1 MKKHRIFQWK
11 SILKR
16 VKMCEIVNC
25 EINMMYITWNN
36 VASVWECQKWRLK
49 TNLFWET
56 SKISM
61 LFSPVSHCGTLYS
74 KSLIQCTRPNTALW
88 APAARQLW
96 SDGFRILIN
105 GFRRD
110 LNGVWSGWFS
120 DETFKNGLIILW
132 FYFVNLRSKSLTK
145 CNFGLH
151 RETCSPEANHVE
163 LTLPAAD
170 RAGVSGTRTGTERG
184 GASE

>member
-1 MKKHRIFQWK
+1 
-11 SILKR
+11 
-16 VKMCEIVNC
+16 
-25 EINMMYITWNN
+25 MYITWNN

-61 LFSPVSHCGTLYS
+61 FFSPVSHCRTLYS
-74 KSLIQCTRPNTALW
+74 KSLIQGTRPNLALW
-88 APAARQLW
+88 ALAARQLW
-96 SDGFRILIN
+96 SDGFRRLIN

-120 DETFKNGLIILW
+120 DETFKNVLITRW
-132 FYFVNLRSKSLTK
+132 FHFANLRSKSLTE

-151 RETCSPEANHVE
+151 RETCSPEANHIQFCIFLMYIFGRWIYRILHGRDSPWQPVRKFI
-163 LTLPAAD
+163 LFSGAA
-170 RAGVSGTRTGTERG
+170 G
-184 GASE
+184 GARRASMAV

>member
-61 LFSPVSHCGTLYS
+61 FFSPVSHCGTLYS

-96 SDGFRILIN
+96 SDGFRRLMN
-105 GFRRD
+105 RFGRASSM
-110 LNGVWSGWFS
+110 LWLWWFTDRLPIFAWNFAFPADFWCRGYPLQNIS
-120 DETFKNGLIILW
+120 CVTQLAQPSWDDSCMRTNTKL
-132 FYFVNLRSKSLTK
+132 LT
-145 CNFGLH
+145 
-151 RETCSPEANHVE
+151 SA
-163 LTLPAAD
+163 
-170 RAGVSGTRTGTERG
+170 
-184 GASE
+184 

>member
-1 MKKHRIFQWK
+1 
-11 SILKR
+11 
-16 VKMCEIVNC
+16 
-25 EINMMYITWNN
+25 MYITWNN

-49 TNLFWET
+49 TKLFWET

-74 KSLIQCTRPNTALW
+74 KSLIQCTWPNTALW

-96 SDGFRILIN
+96 SDGFRRLIN

-110 LNGVWSGWFS
+110 LNGIRSWWFS
-120 DETFKNGLIILW
+120 GETFKNGLITRW
-132 FYFVNLRSKSLTK
+132 FHFANLRSKSLTE

-151 RETCSPEANHVE
+151 RETCSPEANHMYKRPRLSSPQSPLRWTAEGLV
-163 LTLPAAD
+163 AFSCDDA
-170 RAGVSGTRTGTERG
+170 V
-184 GASE
+184 

>member
-1 MKKHRIFQWK
+1 
-11 SILKR
+11 
-16 VKMCEIVNC
+16 MCEIVNC

-96 SDGFRILIN
+96 SDGFRRLIN
-105 GFRRD
+105 RFGCASSMLWSWWFTDSGSFFLVKFRSISRV
-110 LNGVWSGWFS
+110 LVAWILQAKYQLCNTAGAAFLRR
-120 DETFKNGLIILW
+120 LICAFL
-132 FYFVNLRSKSLTK
+132 K
-145 CNFGLH
+145 CEIDSRLF
-151 RETCSPEANHVE
+151 
-163 LTLPAAD
+163 
-170 RAGVSGTRTGTERG
+170 
-184 GASE
+184 

>member
-1 MKKHRIFQWK
+1 MKKHWNFQWK

-61 LFSPVSHCGTLYS
+61 FFSPVSHCGTLYS

-96 SDGFRILIN
+96 SDGFRRLIN

-120 DETFKNGLIILW
+120 DETFKNGLITRW
-132 FYFVNLRSKSLTK
+132 FHFANLRSKSLTE

-151 RETCSPEANHVE
+151 REWFWSMLVWSQSYSF
-163 LTLPAAD
+163 
-170 RAGVSGTRTGTERG
+170 VFI
-184 GASE
+184 